1 MFLLRFLKPFFYF
14 DLRTLFYFDFGGM
27 AGAAIGGL
35 FDIATSALNNKYQQQ
50 QMQLQNQLN
59 IDQWNRENQYN
70 SPTAQMQRLSA
81 AGLNPNLVYGNGAT
95 TLSAS
100 SPKLEAAQK
109 KAPDLGQYAVMAVNA
124 MLKQKELDIREK
136 EVDSKVNLNASQ
148 ANWNKVRSD
157 LDDLKLALEEVTFNN
172 SVAKSDLT
180 LQKLRETIDNLNAST
195 RNYESMIGLNAY
207 RAENLESQT
216 KLNDVKVEETI
227 ARIANINSDTA
238 VKEADKLL
246 RDSQLKLTNEQVTK
260 VIRESAQL
268 LLTGDLTKARILET
282 LTKADISIA
291 ELYNLIN
298 YGSKHVEAGPVTREA
313 FGLLWLA
320 KEAIEGREVQ
330 LHDLPLYKLKSDFHG
345 KW

>member
-1 MFLLRFLKPFFYF
+1 MFLLRFLKPLFYF

-35 FDIATSALNNKYQQQ
+35 FDIATSALNNKYQQE
-50 QMQLQNQLN
+50 QMQLQNQMN

-148 ANWNKVRSD
+148 AQWNKVRSD

-172 SVAKSDLT
+172 SVAKSDLM

-195 RNYESMIGLNAY
+195 RNYESMIGLNAV
-207 RAENLESQT
+207 RGENLQSQT
-216 KLNDVKVEETI
+216 KLNEVKVQETFS
-227 ARIANINSDTA
+227 RIKNIDEDTKLKAVEQVLKNSQVDLTNQQ
-238 VKEADKLL
+238 V
-246 RDSQLKLTNEQVTK
+246 LKLIAEIEQLQ
-260 VIRESAQL
+260 I
-268 LLTGDLTKARILET
+268 TGQLTKANAD
-282 LTKADISIA
+282 KARA
-291 ELYNLIN
+291 
-298 YGSKHVEAGPVTREA
+298 EAGISQKELSNMLKYGKRSFNGALSDVYAPAAA
-313 FGLLWLA
+313 FLDWLGTVF
-320 KEAIEGREVQ
+320 E
-330 LHDLPLYKLKSDFHG
+330 
-345 KW
+345 

>member
-1 MFLLRFLKPFFYF
+1 MFLLRFLKPLFYF

-35 FDIATSALNNKYQQQ
+35 FDIASSALNNKYAQQ
-50 QMQLQNQLN
+50 QMQLQNQMN
-59 IDQWNRENQYN
+59 IEQWNRENQYN

-148 ANWNKVRSD
+148 AQWNKVRSD

-172 SVAKSDLT
+172 SVAKSDLM

-195 RNYESMIGLNAY
+195 RNYESMIGLNAF
-207 RAENLESQT
+207 RSENLQSQT
-216 KLNDVKVEETI
+216 KLNEAKVQETFS
-227 ARIANINSDTA
+227 RIKNIDEDTKLKAVEQVLKNSQVDLTNQQ
-238 VKEADKLL
+238 V
-246 RDSQLKLTNEQVTK
+246 LKLIAEIEQLQ
-260 VIRESAQL
+260 I
-268 LLTGDLTKARILET
+268 TGQLTKANAD
-282 LTKADISIA
+282 KARA
-291 ELYNLIN
+291 
-298 YGSKHVEAGPVTREA
+298 EAGISQKELSNMLKYGKRSFNGALSDVYAPAAA
-313 FGLLWLA
+313 FLDWLGTVF
-320 KEAIEGREVQ
+320 EQ
-330 LHDLPLYKLKSDFHG
+330 
-345 KW
+345 

>member
-1 MFLLRFLKPFFYF
+1 MFLLRFIKPLFYF
-14 DLRTLFYFDFGGM
+14 DFRTVFFFDFGGM

-35 FDIATSALNNKYQQQ
+35 FDIASSAFNNKYAVQ
-50 QMQLQNQLN
+50 QMQLQNQMN

-172 SVAKSDLT
+172 KVAGSDLM
-180 LQKLRETIDNLNAST
+180 LQKLRESIDNLSAST

-207 RAENLESQT
+207 RAENLQSQT
-216 KLNDVKVEETI
+216 KLNEAKVAEVASRIRNLDADTKVKVADEILRGAQTNL
-227 ARIANINSDTA
+227 AN
-238 VKEADKLL
+238 
-246 RDSQLKLTNEQVTK
+246 QQVTK
-260 VIRESAQL
+260 LIDECSQL
-268 LLTGDLTKARILET
+268 VLTGDLTKARVLKT
-282 LTKADISIA
+282 LADAAISTT
-291 ELYNLIN
+291 EFYNLVN
-298 YGSKHVEAGPVTREA
+298 YGSKEVLSGAITKEAY
-313 FGLLWLA
+313 GLLWLA
-320 KEAIEGREVQ
+320 KEAIEGSGGPVFKNP
-330 LHDLPLYKLKSDFHG
+330 DYDFSR
-345 KW
+345 